1 MLSEKSMNNVISILN
16 KELLNEEKIINE
28 KGEKEKYAKKNFYNE
43 ICLLLCL
50 LKSKNKLKELLLK
63 FINLLSKKLE
73 KNEDINKKII
83 REIDFIKFLVQQYID
98 NKFLSQIEKFLDE
111 ISICNNLDIYINNF
125 YLILEMLKDEISNY
139 EKENTE
145 NYIEQKEKEYKKEEN
160 IKASIKIN
168 ELNELNNIIIKEQK
182 KFIENYANY
191 IISKFYADKY
201 ESSAEVKNMLQKYQ
215 NMLNVL
221 FSFDVNYNS
230 LKFQNRT
237 NKFPSEKL
245 ETIKKLEEEE
255 EKKAISNNNID
266 NQYQLIS
273 IKSEEKTEIKIKSNQ
288 KLFQTIQICF
298 DTLKMFILFHKESY
312 GWILQNFT
320 KIINF
325 VLNFKKDKYVESEE
339 DISNKHCIF
348 ILIKYVHKHIKTS
361 NFFSTIKDL
370 CESNIINNF
379 LELDKEIDKSCDI
392 SKKSIVNLIEIN
404 CLKETCTLLQ
414 KIKLP
419 NYNVVNGDIPV
430 NYYGIYFVSV
440 LREFYNSMIKCYED
454 NFIKETMEKV
464 INEFFNEL
472 ENYFFHGEK
481 IVDENCLR
489 QFKKD
494 MIFLKKNLNFI
505 TIIDLTQFI
514 NRINNIMKY
523 VLPDRLRPKNK

>member
-28 KGEKEKYAKKNFYNE
+28 KGEKEKYANKNFYNE

-50 LKSKNKLKELLLK
+50 LTSKNKLKELLLK

-73 KNEDINKKII
+73 KNEDIDKKII
-83 REIDFIKFLVQQYID
+83 REMGFVKFLVQQYID
-98 NKFLSQIEKFLDE
+98 NKFLSQIEKFLDA

-125 YLILEMLKDEISNY
+125 YLILEMIKDEISNY

-160 IKASIKIN
+160 IKASIKI
-168 ELNELNNIIIKEQK
+168 NELNNIIIKEQK

-230 LKFQNRT
+230 LKFQNTT

-325 VLNFKKDKYVESEE
+325 VLNFKKDKYVE

-404 CLKETCTLLQ
+404 CIKGTCTLLQ

-419 NYNVVNGDIPV
+419 NYNVVNGDVPV
-430 NYYGIYFVSV
+430 NEYGIYFVIK
-440 LREFYNSMIKCYED
+440 LRDFYNSMIKCYED
-454 NFIKETMEKV
+454 NFIKETIEKV
-464 INEFFNEL
+464 INDFSNEL
-472 ENYFFHGEK
+472 ENYFLHGEK

-489 QFKKD
+489 QFKRD
-494 MIFLKKNLNFI
+494 MIFLKKNLKFI
-505 TIIDLTQFI
+505 TIIDLTQFV
-514 NRINNIMKY
+514 NGINNIMKY
-523 VLPDRLRPKNK
+523 VLPDRLRFKNK